1 MSTAPAQFLGPPC
14 FPPWTLPLSAG
25 RPGDNTLETKTKE
38 DRDRRRQIQKLT
50 NTGIGLPPS
59 LNTSIVSPK
68 SWQSYFS
75 FYFMFLKKVSTCAD
89 IVQLNSWIS
98 IMLPKM
104 ERYQCLPTHRKKD
117 ENKYSNIPNRN
128 FLTYNKTKQRTKKF
142 LFMNTNKN
150 KERDLL
156 TLFLSIWSKILATR
170 VSGLASSPSVE
181 TWPCTHYQ
189 SFHSFEETNVHKFS
203 TTFCLLNQK

>member
-25 RPGDNTLETKTKE
+25 RPGDKHKRRQRQRQKKANTKTDKY
-38 DRDRRRQIQKLT
+38 RDWT
-50 NTGIGLPPS
+50 PPS

-75 FYFMFLKKVSTCAD
+75 FYFMFLKKVSTYAD

-104 ERYQCLPTHRKKD
+104 ERYKCLPTHRKKD

-128 FLTYNKTKQRTKKF
+128 FLTYNKTKQRTKNF
-142 LFMNTNKN
+142 LFMNKN